1 VPKLIVTRLQSRNK
15 ISPTNSSPPVFRAC
29 QKNRLFCRD
38 SVFWHVPKADLQNL
52 GNNSATLAPHKLR
65 TCCRHLSDCVR
76 NYTCRLRRIGSP
88 VLWRTGH
95 SFPGTILGDFD
106 DPARYINSTLA
117 TSRGTFVFAG
127 QNLHQLDIVGTI
139 AEKLLLLH
147 KTSLT
152 LPL

>member
-1 VPKLIVTRLQSRNK
+1 MPKLIATRLQSRNATK
-15 ISPTNSSPPVFRAC
+15 LAQQIVLHLFFEPVKKTGF
-29 QKNRLFCRD
+29 FCRD

-52 GNNSATLAPHKLR
+52 GNISTTLAPHKLR
-65 TCCRHLSDCVR
+65 TCCRHLSDCAR
-76 NYTCRLRRIGSP
+76 NYTCRLRQIGSP

-95 SFPGTILGDFD
+95 SFSETILGDFN
-106 DPARYINSTLA
+106 DPAHYINSTLA

-147 KTSLT
+147 KTS
-152 LPL
+152 